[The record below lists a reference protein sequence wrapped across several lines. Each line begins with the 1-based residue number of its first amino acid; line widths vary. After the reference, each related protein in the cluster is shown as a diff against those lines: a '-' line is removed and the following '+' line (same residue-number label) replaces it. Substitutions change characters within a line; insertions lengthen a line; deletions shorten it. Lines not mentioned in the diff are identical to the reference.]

1 MKTKI
6 FRKFQALII
15 IFAVFTTTFV
25 YTSSS
30 YAGLNSLV
38 GEYFSNMVASSNSG
52 GPGYYQS
59 QGENIYTLG
68 YNEVHWNTPESNIQL
83 FSITPPSISMGCSGI
98 DEQWGAFQMLGG
110 NLMKVLNSLISSGAV
125 VSFAFNMAL
134 GVLCKQCQ
142 AIMNQLEGIANKL
155 NGLNF
160 NSCSTA
166 EAVAGYAGHELA
178 NLTNFNNQ
186 SGQNNSWLSGLSTDL
201 SRATTAVSHFTR
213 NINCAISTGQ
223 EYYAELT
230 QGQNNP
236 VSCGVIKAEKMFL
249 NGSLLRKDAARA
261 HIGLIQGT
269 QPGSGGYAGL
279 LGIIRGSFTGDIFG
293 YGNNS
298 KRGEAI
304 KYVPPIPPIG
314 ENGDIEK
321 EVHGLIYGGRF
332 NSLTFTAP
340 AVGTSGTLSQY
351 ENWNINECFA
361 GYYPVYASYLF
372 QIANNLNMGFQDEEV
387 ASACQNVNIPQ
398 LSNQE
403 EINFISSTP
412 IPVYQVIKLAYVLQ
426 QPDIILNSSEMLADG
441 SAYQFISELI
451 NALTENSG
459 AYKDIGNKDKMR
471 LINTMTN
478 RLENLEKQLR
488 NQYLN
493 AQKQYNTNTKYL
505 DYLRLLDQQVQSES
519 KVSHLGFANY
529 QP

>member
-1 MKTKI
+1 MRTKTLK
-6 FRKFQALII
+6 KFQALII
-15 IFAVFTTTFV
+15 IFAVFMTAFV

-38 GEYFSNMVASSNSG
+38 GGEFSNMVASSNSG

-68 YNEVHWNTPESNIQL
+68 YNEVHWNTSESNIQL
-83 FSITPPSISMGCSGI
+83 FSISPPSISMGCSGI
-98 DEQWGAFQMLGG
+98 DEQWGAFQMLGS
-110 NLMKVLNSLISSGAV
+110 NLMKVLNSLISSGAI

-142 AIMNQLEGIANKL
+142 AVMNQLEGIANKL

-160 NSCSTA
+160 SSCSTA

-178 NLTNFNNQ
+178 NLTNYNNQ

-201 SRATTAVSHFTR
+201 GNATSAVSQFTQ
-213 NINCAISTGQ
+213 NVNCAISTGQ

-236 VSCGVIKAEKMFL
+236 VSCGAIKAEKILL
-249 NGSLLRKDAARA
+249 NGSLLRKDAVRA

-269 QPGSGGYAGL
+269 APGSGGYDGL
-279 LGIIRGSFTGDIFG
+279 LGIIRGSFTGDVFG

-298 KRGEAI
+298 KKGEAI

-314 ENGDIEK
+314 QNNNIEK
-321 EVHGLIYGGRF
+321 EIHGLIYGGKF

-340 AVGTSGTLSQY
+340 TVGTSGTLSQY
-351 ENWNINECFA
+351 ENLNINECFA
-361 GYYPVYASYLF
+361 GYYPIYAQYLF
-372 QIANNLNMGFQDEEV
+372 QIANNLNMGFQNEAV
-387 ASACQNVNIPQ
+387 ASPCSTNIQQ
-398 LSNQE
+398 LSNQQ
-403 EINFISSTP
+403 EINFISSSP
-412 IPVYQVIKLAYVLQ
+412 IPIYQVIKLAYVLNQ
-426 QPDIILNSSEMLADG
+426 RDIIVNSSLMLADA
-441 SAYQFISELI
+441 SAYQFISELV

-459 AYKDIGNKDKMR
+459 AYKNIGNKDRMK
-471 LINTMTN
+471 LINTMTGK
-478 RLENLEKQLR
+478 LTNLEQQLH
-488 NQYLN
+488 NQYLD
-493 AQKQYNTNTKYL
+493 AQKTYNTNKKYL
-505 DYLRLLDQQVQSES
+505 DYLRLLDQQVQSET